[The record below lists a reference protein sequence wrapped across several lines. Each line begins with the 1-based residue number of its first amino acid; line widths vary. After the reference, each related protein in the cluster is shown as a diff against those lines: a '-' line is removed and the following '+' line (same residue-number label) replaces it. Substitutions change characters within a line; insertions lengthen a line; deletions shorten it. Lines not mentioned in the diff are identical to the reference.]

1 MVLRVRLVD
10 RHGELGAAP
19 DQPLAALHEGVV
31 HGARVEAFGGEQLER
46 AVLALEVD
54 RAHLGHHQAGDLAHD
69 PVEPGL
75 AVRRLGHDLPQ
86 PPQDDAQRGL

>member
-10 RHGELGAAP
+10 GHGQLGAAP
-19 DQPLAALHEGVV
+19 DQALAALHEGVV
-31 HGARVEAFGGEQLER
+31 HGAGVEAFGGEQLER

-54 RAHLGHHQAGDLAHD
+54 GAHLGHHQAGDLAHD
-69 PVEPGL
+69 LVEPGL

-86 PPQDDAQRGL
+86 PPHDDAQRRL